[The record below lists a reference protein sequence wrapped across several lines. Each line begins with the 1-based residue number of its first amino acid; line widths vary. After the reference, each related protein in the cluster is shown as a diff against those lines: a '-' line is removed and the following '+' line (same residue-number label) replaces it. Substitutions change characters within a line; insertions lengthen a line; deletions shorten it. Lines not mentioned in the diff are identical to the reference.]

1 MDDGH
6 VESRTDR
13 SEDLGDRLSFDSFYR
28 AHHERLFRVLA
39 LSLRNPSL
47 AGEALDEAMTR
58 ALERWDTIGG
68 YDRPDHWVLRVALN
82 WSTSWWRKT
91 RREAF
96 ELLVEPSA
104 EDGLPDP
111 EVAAALARLPIKLRV
126 VVVARLYLDW
136 STEVTADALGIPQGT
151 VKSRLSRALGRLGDE
166 LGGER

>member
-1 MDDGH
+1 MDNAYLDSQADR
-6 VESRTDR
+6 VEVTGNGR
-13 SEDLGDRLSFDSFYR
+13 SFDAFYR
-28 AHHERLFRVLA
+28 AHHERLFRILV

-58 ALERWDTIGG
+58 ALERWDRIAS
-68 YDRPDHWVLRVALN
+68 YDRPDYWVLRVALN

-91 RREAF
+91 RREAY

-111 EVAAALARLPIKLRV
+111 EVAAALARLPVKFRV

-136 STEVTADALGIPQGT
+136 STAVTADALGIPAGT
-151 VKSRLSRALGRLGDE
+151 VKSRLSRALRRLAND
-166 LGGER
+166 LGGEQ